1 MSSHF
6 YTLQIKSIRQ
16 ETNDCVSI
24 LFDVP
29 SHLREIFAYT
39 QGQHLTIKAEINGQ
53 EVRRNYSLCSSP
65 LEGEWRIAVKKTDF
79 GIFSAYANHMLR
91 AGDTLEVLP
100 PLGKF
105 FTPLQASQTKQYVAI
120 AAGSGITPLLSIIK
134 TTLLTEPQSSFTLV
148 YANRSHHS
156 IIFKEELENLKNQ
169 FLTRLAVH
177 HIFSRERTES
187 PINHGRIDADKCA
200 VVFSKLI
207 PLAQTDEFFIC
218 GPAEMIFTVRDYLE
232 SQGINKKRI
241 HFELFAAGQNAVS
254 NAQKMTMKTNGEAQA
269 TVIIKLD
276 GVEWSFGLAYHGDS
290 ILDAALQN
298 GAALPY
304 ACKGGVCCTCKARL
318 LQGEISMD
326 VNYGLEPEEIAAG
339 YILTCQ
345 SHPTTHKVVVD
356 FD

>member
-1 MSSHF
+1 MTHF
-6 YTLQIKSIRQ
+6 YPLQIKFIRQ
-16 ETNDCVSI
+16 ETKDCVSI

-29 SHLREIFAYT
+29 PELQPTFAYH
-39 QGQHLTIKAEINGQ
+39 QGQHLTLKAEINGQ
-53 EVRRNYSLCSSP
+53 ELRRNYSLCSSP
-65 LEGEWRIAVKKTDF
+65 LDNEWRIAVKKTDF
-79 GIFSAYANHMLR
+79 GLFSTYANHTLK

-100 PLGKF
+100 PMGKF
-105 FTPLQASQTKQYVAI
+105 FIQLDANQSKQYVAV

-134 TTLLTEPQSSFTLV
+134 TTLLTEPQSSFALV
-148 YANRSHHS
+148 YANRGRDS

-177 HIFSRERTES
+177 HIFSREKTDS
-187 PINHGRIDADKCA
+187 PINHGRMDADKCSLI
-200 VVFSKLI
+200 FTKLI
-207 PLAQTDEFFIC
+207 PLAQTDAFFIC

-232 SQGINKKRI
+232 KNGFSKKQI
-241 HFELFAAGQNAVS
+241 HYELFAAGQNEITLPKKAAVELVEDTK
-254 NAQKMTMKTNGEAQA
+254 AK
-269 TVIIKLD
+269 VVIKLD
-276 GVEWSFGLAYHGDS
+276 GIESSFELPYNGDS

-298 GAALPY
+298 GAGLPY

-318 LQGEISMD
+318 VSGEVIMD

-345 SHPTTHKVVVD
+345 SHPTTEKVVVD